1 MSSAIHQKAARLN
14 TTASEFETMEEA
26 THQLGLRVEKDKK
39 ARVVSVV
46 TGTNLQNLQTYKGY
60 KGFWG

>member
-1 MSSAIHQKAARLN
+1 MSSAIHQKAVRLSAI
-14 TTASEFETMEEA
+14 ASEHAAMEEA

-46 TGTNLQNLQTYKGY
+46 TVT
-60 KGFWG
+60 